1 MHINNFQCGADYS
14 LPLHLYGQEKIERDY
29 VGSIFLS
36 SDINTQRVIIQN
48 WHEMQRRG
56 GEKTE
61 RGTVETS
68 KTDGNVLC
76 GPHVQPAVIPCK
88 ALLPSLTCHT
98 FACAVPPVGWRLRDI
113 RPSYAHARG
122 EDGKR
127 VRGIQ
132 RVHSVRLSK
141 RKKIVLL
148 FLVMEHFTT
157 LIHTDCVWPVCLEGT
172 IYYIGYTHWK
182 KVVTKTGGLRMED
195 RQGAERGSAE
205 TSTGKGNQS
214 IGREL

>member
-36 SDINTQRVIIQN
+36 SDIHTQHVIIQN

-141 RKKIVLL
+141 RKKNCTFILGNGAFYHPDPRRLRVARLSGRYDLL
-148 FLVMEHFTT
+148 YRLHA
-157 LIHTDCVWPVCLEGT
+157 LEE
-172 IYYIGYTHWK
+172 
-182 KVVTKTGGLRMED
+182 GGDQDGRVED
-195 RQGAERGSAE
+195 GG
-205 TSTGKGNQS
+205 
-214 IGREL
+214 

>member
-36 SDINTQRVIIQN
+36 SDINTQHVIIQN

-141 RKKIVLL
+141 
-148 FLVMEHFTT
+148 
-157 LIHTDCVWPVCLEGT
+157 
-172 IYYIGYTHWK
+172 
-182 KVVTKTGGLRMED
+182 
-195 RQGAERGSAE
+195 
-205 TSTGKGNQS
+205 
-214 IGREL
+214 